1 MLDMMKNIDEIAEY
15 IYVNPDKKSGEIVS
29 FFVEK
34 WRKSDRTVQR
44 YLAKAQKKVE
54 NRIALEQKAKEK
66 IIEQEAGNA
75 VRKNILTRQKA
86 LEILTSIAEGSARK
100 ISDQLF
106 VPTDRDRIIAIDKL
120 SIMEGWNAASK
131 TDINIRTGKPLT
143 KEDIE
148 RIESELQNDY

>member
-1 MLDMMKNIDEIAEY
+1 MMKNIDEIAEY
-15 IYVNPDKKSGEIVS
+15 IYVNPDKKRGDIVS

-34 WRKSDRTVQR
+34 WHKSDRTVQR